1 MKNLLSLSFTA
12 LFIFCSFSGFCQIG
26 LQAEQIDVLKEVNLD
41 LPKSF
46 KKQSD
51 SFITLNFLKPN
62 FHNPTPRTHLPNTF
76 SANDLAFFCRIELN
90 IEQTIKFPFKFRLGE
105 VQQVEALEQKHP
117 TSRLK
122 Y

>member
-1 MKNLLSLSFTA
+1 LISVLFTA
-12 LFIFCSFSGFCQIG
+12 LFLFCFYSGFCQIG
-26 LQAEQIDVLKEVNLD
+26 LQAEQVQVLKEVKLD

-46 KKQSD
+46 KKEND
-51 SFITLNFLKPN
+51 SSTKLSFLKPY
-62 FHNPTPRTHLPNTF
+62 FHNPLPHNHIPNVF

-90 IEQTIKFPFKFRLGE
+90 IEQTLKFPFKFRLGE

-117 TSRLK
+117 SSRLQ